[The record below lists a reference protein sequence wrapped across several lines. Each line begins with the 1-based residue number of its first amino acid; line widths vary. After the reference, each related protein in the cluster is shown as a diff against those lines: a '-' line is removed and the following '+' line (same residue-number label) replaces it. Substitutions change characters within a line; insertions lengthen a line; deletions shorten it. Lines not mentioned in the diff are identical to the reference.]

1 MLLLTSPAPI
11 GAGVDQNAHA
21 PIELNISLIVTRS
34 DRRGCGLNIGASG
47 YRLSQF
53 AKPSALP
60 WLLLSAVVIGI
71 DQLTKAWVRHALVP
85 YMPHEVIPHVLN
97 WTLAFNR
104 GAAFSFLADSSGWQ
118 AWLFGGLA
126 VVVCIGL
133 GVWLARTPRRDW
145 RTALPV
151 ALIIGGAL
159 GNLVDRLLHGQV
171 TDFIQ
176 VYWRAWFFPA
186 FNVADSAISVG
197 AVLLIA
203 FGLSGGQASRTQQ
216 E

>member
-1 MLLLTSPAPI
+1 MESRVSESP
-11 GAGVDQNAHA
+11 
-21 PIELNISLIVTRS
+21 
-34 DRRGCGLNIGASG
+34 
-47 YRLSQF
+47 
-53 AKPSALP
+53 KPNALP
-60 WLLLSAVVIGI
+60 WLVVSALVIAC
-71 DQLTKAWVRHALVP
+71 DQATKAMVRHALLP
-85 YMPHEVIPHVLN
+85 YQPHVVIPHVLN

-118 AWLFGGLA
+118 TWLFGLLA
-126 VVVCIGL
+126 VVVSVGL
-133 GVWLARTPRRDW
+133 AIWLARTPRRDW

-176 VYWRAWFFPA
+176 VHWHAWSYPA
-186 FNVADSAISVG
+186 FNVADSAITVG

-203 FGLSGGQASRTQQ
+203 FGLFAGKHRS
-216 E
+216 

>member
-1 MLLLTSPAPI
+1 LSKFPKP
-11 GAGVDQNAHA
+11 NA
-21 PIELNISLIVTRS
+21 LV
-34 DRRGCGLNIGASG
+34 
-47 YRLSQF
+47 
-53 AKPSALP
+53 
-60 WLLLSAVVIGI
+60 WLLLSAGVIGL
-71 DQLTKAWVRHALVP
+71 DQLTKAIVLGTLVP
-85 YMPHEVIPHVLN
+85 YMPHEAIPHVLN

-118 AWLFGGLA
+118 TWLFGILA

-133 GVWLARTPRRDW
+133 IVWLARTARRDW

-159 GNLVDRLLHGQV
+159 GNLIDRLIHGQV

-176 VYWRAWFFPA
+176 VYWHAWSFPA
-186 FNVADSAISVG
+186 FNIADSAITVG

-203 FGLSGGQASRTQQ
+203 FGLFARHTDGVPQQ
-216 E
+216 

>member
-1 MLLLTSPAPI
+1 MPALRASQGNRVSKWPKP
-11 GAGVDQNAHA
+11 NA
-21 PIELNISLIVTRS
+21 LVWLIVSFLVIDLDQIT
-34 DRRGCGLNIGASG
+34 
-47 YRLSQF
+47 
-53 AKPSALP
+53 K
-60 WLLLSAVVIGI
+60 AVV
-71 DQLTKAWVRHALVP
+71 RHTLVP
-85 YMPHEVIPHVLN
+85 YMPHEVIPRVLN

-118 AWLFGGLA
+118 TWLFGGLA

-133 GVWLARTPRRDW
+133 VVWLARTARGDW

-159 GNLVDRLLHGQV
+159 GNLIDRLIHGQV

-176 VYWRAWFFPA
+176 VYWRAWSFPA
-186 FNVADSAISVG
+186 FNIADSAITVG

-203 FGLSGGQASRTQQ
+203 FGLFGKQSSRP
-216 E
+216 

>member
-1 MLLLTSPAPI
+1 MSKVPGP
-11 GAGVDQNAHA
+11 NA
-21 PIELNISLIVTRS
+21 LV
-34 DRRGCGLNIGASG
+34 
-47 YRLSQF
+47 
-53 AKPSALP
+53 
-60 WLLLSAVVIGI
+60 WLLLSAAVIGL
-71 DQLTKAWVRHALVP
+71 DQLTKVVVRHALVP

-118 AWLFGGLA
+118 TWLFGILA
-126 VVVCIGL
+126 LVVCIGL
-133 GVWLARTPRRDW
+133 SVWLARTPRRDW

-159 GNLVDRLLHGQV
+159 GNLIDRLVHGQV

-176 VYWRAWFFPA
+176 VYWHAWSYPA
-186 FNVADSAISVG
+186 FNVADSAITVG

-203 FGLSGGQASRTQQ
+203 SGLSGGHATRAPRQ
-216 E
+216 

>member
-1 MLLLTSPAPI
+1 MAFRGAAFPRCCPADAVSIDPLRSE
-11 GAGVDQNAHA
+11 GVDTRRYHA
-21 PIELNISLIVTRS
+21 RFDVRWRKEI
-34 DRRGCGLNIGASG
+34 
-47 YRLSQF
+47 RLSNLP
-53 AKPSALP
+53 KPSALA
-60 WLLLSAVVIGI
+60 WLAVSVLVIVLDQITKAVV
-71 DQLTKAWVRHALVP
+71 RHSLIP
-85 YMPHEVIPHVLN
+85 YMPHQVIPHVLN

-118 AWLFGGLA
+118 TWLFGGLA

-133 GVWLARTPRRDW
+133 AVWLARTPRRDW

-159 GNLVDRLLHGQV
+159 GNLIDRLIHGQV

-176 VYWRAWFFPA
+176 VYWHAWSFPA
-186 FNVADSAISVG
+186 FNVADSAITVG

-203 FGLSGGQASRTQQ
+203 FGLFAGKPAKPGA
-216 E
+216 